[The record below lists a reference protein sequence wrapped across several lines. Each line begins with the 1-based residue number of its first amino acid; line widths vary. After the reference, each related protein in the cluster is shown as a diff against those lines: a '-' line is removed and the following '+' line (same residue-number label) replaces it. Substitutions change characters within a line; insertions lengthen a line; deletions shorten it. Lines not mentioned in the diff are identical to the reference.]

1 MIKQADF
8 DDRVDILPV
17 ADPNIFSQTQRISLA
32 QTELQLATSNPQI
45 HNLYQA
51 YRNMYEALGVKDIDT
66 LLIKPQQ
73 PTPLDPSLENIMALS
88 GKPFQAFPG
97 QDHRA
102 HITSHLNFMA
112 TNIARNNPM
121 VMAAMEKNVFEHISL
136 MSQEQIE
143 LEFPKELAQIAQM
156 SQMAQ
161 QNPQLQ
167 QQVMQMSQQ
176 IEARK
181 AVLIAEMMEE
191 FLKEEKSITSQFD
204 NDPIAKLRARELDL
218 RAMDNERKKVEG
230 QEKINLDRMKAVMN
244 RQEHED
250 KLQQN
255 DKLAKMRANTSIE
268 KTILSKS
275 IPNVDKMIPSVEIE
289 KYKGENR

>member
-66 LLIKPQQ
+66 LLIKPQPPQ
-73 PTPLDPSLENIMALS
+73 PLDPALENIMALS

-121 VMAAMEKNVFEHISL
+121 VMASMEKNVFEHISL
-136 MSQEQIE
+136 MAQEQIE
-143 LEFPKELAQIAQM
+143 LEFPQELAQIAQM

-167 QQVMQMSQQ
+167 QQVMQMSQK

-181 AVLIAEMMEE
+181 AVLIAEMMDE
-191 FLKEEKSITSQFD
+191 FMKEEKSITSQFD
-204 NDPIAKLRARELDL
+204 NDPIAKLRSRELDL
-218 RAMDNERKKVEG
+218 RAMDNQRKKIEG
-230 QEKINLDRMKAVMN
+230 QEKINLDRMKAMMN
-244 RQEHED
+244 QQEHDD

-255 DKLAKMRANTSIE
+255 EELAKMRADTSIE
-268 KTILSKS
+268 KTILSKTM
-275 IPNVDKMIPSVEIE
+275 PNVDKLIPSVEIE